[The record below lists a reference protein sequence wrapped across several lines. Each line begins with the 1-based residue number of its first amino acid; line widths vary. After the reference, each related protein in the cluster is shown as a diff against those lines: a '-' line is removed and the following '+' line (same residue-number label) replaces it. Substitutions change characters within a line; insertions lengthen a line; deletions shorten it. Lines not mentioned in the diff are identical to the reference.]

1 MGFSTRFELSNRCGV
16 ARREQRCPLCK
27 TDWLL
32 PRQSR
37 KQRTKTLAT
46 GVEVRAFAAHSR
58 RVPYVPYAKAVSRDG
73 GDIGRPVP
81 LIIRSAK
88 ILLIVR
94 SAMMGRAGL
103 RPAHARVLSKHRRG
117 NGGGKNYNSAK
128 CFQLGHWISPFC
140 RVIADV
146 REAEFAIRR
155 HHSIEFH
162 LVRPFW
168 LNTRGTPA
176 SWDASRS
183 ASKRRKL
190 CTILVSLNRDERM

>member
-1 MGFSTRFELSNRCGV
+1 MGFPTRFELSNWHV
-16 ARREQRCPLCK
+16 AVRRERRCPLCK

-37 KQRTKTLAT
+37 KQRTKTLAA
-46 GVEVRAFAAHSR
+46 GVKVGVFAAYSR
-58 RVPYVPYAKAVSRDG
+58 RVASTEAEVFYVPAALRLGAGIK
-73 GDIGRPVP
+73 RPVQ
-81 LIIRSAK
+81 LIIGSAK

-183 ASKRRKL
+183 A
-190 CTILVSLNRDERM
+190 